1 MTTIL
6 VDIGDEEE
14 VIAEER
20 QDWLQRV
27 LAALGADAELIS
39 DNSMEAKEHL
49 MMLGI
54 DVWRGADG
62 SIKVIR
68 PDYATIEVPSED
80 PERQVD
86 EVDVSI
92 GHKVIAEWNK
102 PEIIRVRESPGKAHS
117 QIKLNEWALP
127 FQMGDV

>member
-1 MTTIL
+1 MTTVL
-6 VDIGDEEE
+6 TDIGDEEQ

-27 LAALGADAELIS
+27 LVALGADEGLIAE
-39 DNSMEAKEHL
+39 NSMEAKEHL

-54 DVWRGADG
+54 DVWRYVDG
-62 SIKVIR
+62 SIKVVR
-68 PDYATIEVPSED
+68 PNYTTFEVPSED

-86 EVDVSI
+86 EIDVSV
-92 GHKVIAEWNK
+92 GHKVIAEWNV
-102 PEIIRVRESPGKAHS
+102 PEIVRIKESPGKAHS
-117 QIKLNEWALP
+117 QIKLREWALP